1 MNLEPSIRNGRILN
15 LNDILVSLKKCTD
28 ADYLTDY
35 IDEIESYVSDYPDAV
50 SQDDINT
57 LKSALDDINTLKSA
71 LKERLKTLKVP
82 PLIGYYE
89 FADLYKK
96 LLEKTQTKEE
106 ETSIQRYIAKC
117 LKLLEKDQ
125 ISFDEQN
132 ALDLYMN
139 DYLANKLK
147 TKSEENLFKRYNN
160 IIKINKSRMLEKNPG
175 KKPLRIKPI
184 NTNGRII
191 AITLIEVTVLVG
203 ILLGVLAIAK

>member
-1 MNLEPSIRNGRILN
+1 MNLEPCIRNGRILN

-28 ADYLTDY
+28 ADYLIDY

-57 LKSALDDINTLKSA
+57 LKSAL
-71 LKERLKTLKVP
+71 KERLKTLKIP

-96 LLEKTQTKEE
+96 ILEKTQTKEE
-106 ETSIQRYIAKC
+106 EASVQRYITKC

-147 TKSEENLFKRYNN
+147 TKSEENLFKRYSD
-160 IIKINKSRMLEKNPG
+160 IIKINKSRMLEKSPG

-184 NTNGRII
+184 DTSGRII

>member
-35 IDEIESYVSDYPDAV
+35 IDEIESYASDYPDAV
-50 SQDDINT
+50 SQ
-57 LKSALDDINTLKSA
+57 DDINTLKSA

-96 LLEKTQTKEE
+96 LLEKTQTNEE
-106 ETSIQRYIAKC
+106 EASIQRYIAKC

-147 TKSEENLFKRYNN
+147 TKSEENLFKRYND

>member
-15 LNDILVSLKKCTD
+15 LNDILESLKKIED

-50 SQDDINT
+50 SQ
-57 LKSALDDINTLKSA
+57 DDINTLKSA

>member
-15 LNDILVSLKKCTD
+15 LNDILISLKKCTD

-57 LKSALDDINTLKSA
+57 LKSAL
-71 LKERLKTLKVP
+71 KERLKTLKIP
-82 PLIGYYE
+82 PLIVYYE

-106 ETSIQRYIAKC
+106 EASVQRYIAKC
-117 LKLLEKDQ
+117 LKLLEKNQ

-147 TKSEENLFKRYNN
+147 TKSEENLFKRYND
-160 IIKINKSRMLEKNPG
+160 IIKINKSRMLEKSPG

-184 NTNGRII
+184 DTSGRII

>member
-57 LKSALDDINTLKSA
+57 LKSAL
-71 LKERLKTLKVP
+71 KERLKTLKVP

-106 ETSIQRYIAKC
+106 EASIQRYIAKC
-117 LKLLEKDQ
+117 LKLLEKEQ

-147 TKSEENLFKRYNN
+147 TKSEENLFKRYND

-184 NTNGRII
+184 NTNGQII
-191 AITLIEVTVLVG
+191 AITLIEVTILVG

>member
-57 LKSALDDINTLKSA
+57 LKSAL
-71 LKERLKTLKVP
+71 KERLKILKVP

-106 ETSIQRYIAKC
+106 EASIQRYIAKC
-117 LKLLEKDQ
+117 LKLLEKEQ

-147 TKSEENLFKRYNN
+147 TKSEENLFKRYND

-191 AITLIEVTVLVG
+191 AITIIEVTILVG

>member
-57 LKSALDDINTLKSA
+57 LKSAL
-71 LKERLKTLKVP
+71 KERLKTLKVP

-106 ETSIQRYIAKC
+106 EASIQRYIAKC

-132 ALDLYMN
+132 TLDLYMN

-147 TKSEENLFKRYNN
+147 TKSEENLFKRYND

>member
-15 LNDILVSLKKCTD
+15 LNDILESLKKCTD

-57 LKSALDDINTLKSA
+57 LKSAL
-71 LKERLKTLKVP
+71 KERLKALKIP

-106 ETSIQRYIAKC
+106 EASVQRYIAKC

-147 TKSEENLFKRYNN
+147 TKSEENLFKRYND

>member
-57 LKSALDDINTLKSA
+57 LKSAL
-71 LKERLKTLKVP
+71 KERLKTLKVP

-106 ETSIQRYIAKC
+106 EASIQRYIAKC
-117 LKLLEKDQ
+117 LKLLEKEQ

-139 DYLANKLK
+139 DFLANKLK
-147 TKSEENLFKRYNN
+147 TKSEENLFKRYND

>member
-57 LKSALDDINTLKSA
+57 LKSAL
-71 LKERLKTLKVP
+71 KERLKTLKVP

-106 ETSIQRYIAKC
+106 EASVQRYIAKC

-147 TKSEENLFKRYNN
+147 TKSEENLFKRYND

-184 NTNGRII
+184 NPNGRII

>member
-1 MNLEPSIRNGRILN
+1 MNLEPIIRNSKILN
-15 LNDILVSLKKCTD
+15 LNDILESLKKIED

-35 IDEIESYVSDYPDAV
+35 IDEIESYVSDYPNAV
-50 SQDDINT
+50 TPDDINT
-57 LKSALDDINTLKSA
+57 LKNA
-71 LKERLKTLKVP
+71 LKERLDALGVA
-82 PLIGYYE
+82 PLIGYYD
-89 FADLYKK
+89 FAEIYKK
-96 LLEKTQTKEE
+96 LVENNHTDEE
-106 ETSIQRYIAKC
+106 EASVQRYIAKC

-147 TKSEENLFKRYNN
+147 TKSEENLFKRYND
-160 IIKINKSRMLEKNPG
+160 IIKLNKSRMLEKSPG

-184 NTNGRII
+184 DTSGRII

>member
-1 MNLEPSIRNGRILN
+1 MNLEPCIRNGRILN

-57 LKSALDDINTLKSA
+57 LKSAL
-71 LKERLKTLKVP
+71 KERLKTLKIP

-106 ETSIQRYIAKC
+106 EASVQRYIAKC
-117 LKLLEKDQ
+117 LKLLEKNQ

-147 TKSEENLFKRYNN
+147 TKSEENLFKRYND
-160 IIKINKSRMLEKNPG
+160 IIKINKSRMLEKSPG

-184 NTNGRII
+184 DTSGRII

>member
-1 MNLEPSIRNGRILN
+1 MDLEPIIRNSKILN
-15 LNDILVSLKKCTD
+15 LKDILESLKKIED

-35 IDEIESYVSDYPDAV
+35 IDEIESYVSDYPNAV
-50 SQDDINT
+50 IPDDINT
-57 LKSALDDINTLKSA
+57 LKNA
-71 LKERLKTLKVP
+71 LKERLDALGVA
-82 PLIGYYE
+82 PLIGYYD
-89 FADLYKK
+89 FAEIYKK
-96 LLEKTQTKEE
+96 LVENNHTDEE
-106 ETSIQRYIAKC
+106 EASVQRYIAKC

-147 TKSEENLFKRYNN
+147 TKSEENLFKRYND
-160 IIKINKSRMLEKNPG
+160 IIKINKSRMLEKSPG

-184 NTNGRII
+184 DTSGRII

>member
-1 MNLEPSIRNGRILN
+1 MKLEPSIRNGRILN

-50 SQDDINT
+50 SQN
-57 LKSALDDINTLKSA
+57 DINTLKSA
-71 LKERLKTLKVP
+71 LKERLKTLKIP

-89 FADLYKK
+89 FANLYKK

-106 ETSIQRYIAKC
+106 EASVQRYIAKC

-125 ISFDEQN
+125 ISFNEQN

-147 TKSEENLFKRYNN
+147 TKSEENLFKRYND
-160 IIKINKSRMLEKNPG
+160 IIKINKSRMLEKSPG

-184 NTNGRII
+184 DTSGRII

>member
-15 LNDILVSLKKCTD
+15 LNDILESLKKCTD

-35 IDEIESYVSDYPDAV
+35 IDEIESYVSDYPGAV
-50 SQDDINT
+50 SQDDIN
-57 LKSALDDINTLKSA
+57 ILKSA
-71 LKERLKTLKVP
+71 LKERLDALGVA
-82 PLIGYYE
+82 PLIGYYD
-89 FADLYKK
+89 FAEIYKK
-96 LLEKTQTKEE
+96 LVENNHTDEE
-106 ETSIQRYIAKC
+106 EASVQRYIAKC
-117 LKLLEKDQ
+117 LKLLEKEQ

-147 TKSEENLFKRYNN
+147 TKSEENLFKRYND
-160 IIKINKSRMLEKNPG
+160 IIKINKSRMLEKSPG
-175 KKPLRIKPI
+175 KIPLRIKPI
-184 NTNGRII
+184 DTSGRII

>member
-35 IDEIESYVSDYPDAV
+35 IDEIESYVSDYPAAV
-50 SQDDINT
+50 SQ
-57 LKSALDDINTLKSA
+57 DDINTLKSA

-106 ETSIQRYIAKC
+106 EASVQRYIAKC

-147 TKSEENLFKRYNN
+147 TKSEENVFKRYND

>member
-57 LKSALDDINTLKSA
+57 LKSAL
-71 LKERLKTLKVP
+71 KERLKTLKVP

-106 ETSIQRYIAKC
+106 EASVQRYIAKC

-147 TKSEENLFKRYNN
+147 TKSEENLFKRYND

-203 ILLGVLAIAK
+203 ILLGILAIAK

>member
-57 LKSALDDINTLKSA
+57 LKSAL
-71 LKERLKTLKVP
+71 KERLKTLKIP

-106 ETSIQRYIAKC
+106 EASVQRYIAKC

-147 TKSEENLFKRYNN
+147 TKSEENLFKRYND
-160 IIKINKSRMLEKNPG
+160 IIKMNKSRMLEKNPG

>member
-57 LKSALDDINTLKSA
+57 LKNA

-106 ETSIQRYIAKC
+106 EASIQRYIAKC
-117 LKLLEKDQ
+117 LKLLEKEQ

-147 TKSEENLFKRYNN
+147 TKSEENLFKRYND

-191 AITLIEVTVLVG
+191 AITLIEVTILVG

>member
-15 LNDILVSLKKCTD
+15 LNDILESLKKIED

-50 SQDDINT
+50 SQ
-57 LKSALDDINTLKSA
+57 DDINTLKSA

-106 ETSIQRYIAKC
+106 EASIQRYIAKC

-147 TKSEENLFKRYNN
+147 TKSEENLFKRYND

>member
-1 MNLEPSIRNGRILN
+1 MNLEPCIRNGRILN

-57 LKSALDDINTLKSA
+57 LKSAL
-71 LKERLKTLKVP
+71 KERLKTLKIP

-96 LLEKTQTKEE
+96 ILEKTQTKEE
-106 ETSIQRYIAKC
+106 EASVQRYIAKC
-117 LKLLEKDQ
+117 LKLLEKNQ

-147 TKSEENLFKRYNN
+147 TKSEENLFKRYND
-160 IIKINKSRMLEKNPG
+160 IIKINKSRMLEKSPG

-184 NTNGRII
+184 DTSGRII

>member
-15 LNDILVSLKKCTD
+15 LNDILESLKKCTD

-50 SQDDINT
+50 SQ
-57 LKSALDDINTLKSA
+57 DDINTLKSA

-106 ETSIQRYIAKC
+106 EASIQRYIAKC
-117 LKLLEKDQ
+117 LKLLEKEQ

-147 TKSEENLFKRYNN
+147 TKSEENLFKRYND

>member
-57 LKSALDDINTLKSA
+57 LKSAL
-71 LKERLKTLKVP
+71 KERLKTLKIP

-106 ETSIQRYIAKC
+106 EASVQRYIAKC
-117 LKLLEKDQ
+117 LKLLEKNQ

-147 TKSEENLFKRYNN
+147 TKSEENLFKRYND
-160 IIKINKSRMLEKNPG
+160 IVKINKSRMLEKSPG

-184 NTNGRII
+184 DTSGRII

>member
-57 LKSALDDINTLKSA
+57 LKRA

-106 ETSIQRYIAKC
+106 EASVQRYIAKC

-147 TKSEENLFKRYNN
+147 TKSEENLFKRYND

>member
-35 IDEIESYVSDYPDAV
+35 IDEVESYVSDYPDAV
-50 SQDDINT
+50 SQ
-57 LKSALDDINTLKSA
+57 DDINTLKSA

-106 ETSIQRYIAKC
+106 EASIQRYIAKC

-147 TKSEENLFKRYNN
+147 TKSEENLFKRYND

>member
-1 MNLEPSIRNGRILN
+1 MDLEPIIRNSKILN
-15 LNDILVSLKKCTD
+15 LKDILESLKKIEDT
-28 ADYLTDY
+28 DYLTDY
-35 IDEIESYVSDYPDAV
+35 IDEIESYVSDYPNAV
-50 SQDDINT
+50 TPDDINT
-57 LKSALDDINTLKSA
+57 LKNA
-71 LKERLKTLKVP
+71 LKERLDALGVA
-82 PLIGYYE
+82 PLIGYYD
-89 FADLYKK
+89 FAEIYKK
-96 LLEKTQTKEE
+96 LVENNHTDEE
-106 ETSIQRYIAKC
+106 EASVQRYIAKC

-147 TKSEENLFKRYNN
+147 TKSEENLFKRYND
-160 IIKINKSRMLEKNPG
+160 IIKMNKSRMLEKSPG

-184 NTNGRII
+184 DTSGRII

>member
-15 LNDILVSLKKCTD
+15 LNDILESLKKIED

-50 SQDDINT
+50 SQ
-57 LKSALDDINTLKSA
+57 DDINTLKSA

-106 ETSIQRYIAKC
+106 EASIQRYIAKC
-117 LKLLEKDQ
+117 LKLLEKEQ

-147 TKSEENLFKRYNN
+147 TKSEEDLFKRYND

>member
-15 LNDILVSLKKCTD
+15 LNDILVSLKKCTA

-57 LKSALDDINTLKSA
+57 LKRA

-106 ETSIQRYIAKC
+106 EASIQRYIAKC
-117 LKLLEKDQ
+117 LKLLEKEQ

-147 TKSEENLFKRYNN
+147 TKSEENLFKRYND

>member
-57 LKSALDDINTLKSA
+57 LKSAL
-71 LKERLKTLKVP
+71 KERLKTLKVP

-96 LLEKTQTKEE
+96 LLEKTQTNEE
-106 ETSIQRYIAKC
+106 EASIQRYIAKC
-117 LKLLEKDQ
+117 LKLLEKEQ

-147 TKSEENLFKRYNN
+147 TKSEENLFKRYND

>member
-57 LKSALDDINTLKSA
+57 LKSAL
-71 LKERLKTLKVP
+71 KERLKTLKVP

-96 LLEKTQTKEE
+96 LLEKTQKKEE
-106 ETSIQRYIAKC
+106 EASIQRYIAKC

-147 TKSEENLFKRYNN
+147 TKSEENLFKRYND

>member
-57 LKSALDDINTLKSA
+57 LKSAL
-71 LKERLKTLKVP
+71 KERLKTLKVP

-106 ETSIQRYIAKC
+106 EASIQRYIAKC
-117 LKLLEKDQ
+117 LKLLEKEQ

-147 TKSEENLFKRYNN
+147 TKSEENLFKRYND

-191 AITLIEVTVLVG
+191 AITLIEVTILVG

>member
-50 SQDDINT
+50 SQDDIN
-57 LKSALDDINTLKSA
+57 ALKSA
-71 LKERLKTLKVP
+71 LKERLKTLKIP

-106 ETSIQRYIAKC
+106 EASVQRYIAKC
-117 LKLLEKDQ
+117 LKLLEKNQ

-147 TKSEENLFKRYNN
+147 TKSEENLFKRYND
-160 IIKINKSRMLEKNPG
+160 IVKINKSRMLEKSPG

-184 NTNGRII
+184 DTSGRII
-191 AITLIEVTVLVG
+191 AITLLEVTVLVG

>member
-57 LKSALDDINTLKSA
+57 LKSAL
-71 LKERLKTLKVP
+71 KERLKTLKVP

-106 ETSIQRYIAKC
+106 EASIQRYIAKC
-117 LKLLEKDQ
+117 LKLLEKEQ

-147 TKSEENLFKRYNN
+147 TKSEENLFKRYND

-184 NTNGRII
+184 DTNGRII

>member
-1 MNLEPSIRNGRILN
+1 MDLEPIIRNSKILN
-15 LNDILVSLKKCTD
+15 LKDILESLKKIED

-35 IDEIESYVSDYPDAV
+35 IYEIESYVSDYPNAV
-50 SQDDINT
+50 TPDDINT
-57 LKSALDDINTLKSA
+57 LKNA
-71 LKERLKTLKVP
+71 LKERLDALGVA
-82 PLIGYYE
+82 PLIGYYD
-89 FADLYKK
+89 FAEIYKK
-96 LLEKTQTKEE
+96 LVENNHTDEE
-106 ETSIQRYIAKC
+106 EASVQRYIAKC

-132 ALDLYMN
+132 ALDLYMS

-147 TKSEENLFKRYNN
+147 TKSEENLFKRYND
-160 IIKINKSRMLEKNPG
+160 IIKINKSRMLEKSPG

-184 NTNGRII
+184 DTSGRII

>member
-57 LKSALDDINTLKSA
+57 LKSAL
-71 LKERLKTLKVP
+71 KERLKTLKIP

-106 ETSIQRYIAKC
+106 EANVQRYITKC

-147 TKSEENLFKRYNN
+147 TKSEENLFKRYND
-160 IIKINKSRMLEKNPG
+160 IIKINKSRMLEKSPG

-184 NTNGRII
+184 DTSGRII

>member
-57 LKSALDDINTLKSA
+57 LKSAL
-71 LKERLKTLKVP
+71 KERLKALKVP
-82 PLIGYYE
+82 TLIGHYE

-106 ETSIQRYIAKC
+106 EASVQRYIAKC

-147 TKSEENLFKRYNN
+147 TKSEENLFKRYND

>member
-57 LKSALDDINTLKSA
+57 LKSAL
-71 LKERLKTLKVP
+71 KERLKTLKIP

-96 LLEKTQTKEE
+96 ILEKTQTKEE
-106 ETSIQRYIAKC
+106 EASIQRYIAKC

-147 TKSEENLFKRYNN
+147 TKSEENLFKRYND
-160 IIKINKSRMLEKNPG
+160 IIKINKSRMLEKSPG

-184 NTNGRII
+184 DTSGRII

>member
-15 LNDILVSLKKCTD
+15 LNDILISLKKCTD

-50 SQDDINT
+50 SQ
-57 LKSALDDINTLKSA
+57 DDINTLKSA

-106 ETSIQRYIAKC
+106 EASIQRYIAKC

-147 TKSEENLFKRYNN
+147 TKSEENLFKRYND

>member
-57 LKSALDDINTLKSA
+57 LKSAL
-71 LKERLKTLKVP
+71 KERLKTLKVP

-106 ETSIQRYIAKC
+106 EASVQRYIAKC

-147 TKSEENLFKRYNN
+147 TKSEENLFKRYND
-160 IIKINKSRMLEKNPG
+160 IIKMNKSRMLEKNPG

>member
-57 LKSALDDINTLKSA
+57 LKSAL
-71 LKERLKTLKVP
+71 KERLKTLKIP

-106 ETSIQRYIAKC
+106 EASVQRYIAKC

-147 TKSEENLFKRYNN
+147 TKSEENLFEKYND
-160 IIKINKSRMLEKNPG
+160 IIKINKSRMLEKSPG

-184 NTNGRII
+184 DTSGRII